1 MERRALIGWG
11 ALLALGAFA
20 GCAATSND
28 RPASPAVGV
37 IVTPKPVL
45 YVATLRVLSADGPER
60 PQMMPPLLRLL
71 RRRGWDARALQ
82 QQTPDANDLVVTQ
95 VVMTRSE
102 LRPPDTLTNQGSV
115 SREVEGQLRLADG
128 SSKKLGP
135 FSTYATFGMEDWG
148 QMDLRPGAAEPLL
161 EDAFVP
167 MADAIT
173 REKPG

>member
-1 MERRALIGWG
+1 MNRLRTPHSFQLLPISVHYRDLLEAVAIGRSVELPS
-11 ALLALGAFA
+11 ARLEE
-20 GCAATSND
+20 TS
-28 RPASPAVGV
+28 R
-37 IVTPKPVL
+37 
-45 YVATLRVLSADGPER
+45 
-60 PQMMPPLLRLL
+60 
-71 RRRGWDARALQ
+71 
-82 QQTPDANDLVVTQ
+82 
-95 VVMTRSE
+95 
-102 LRPPDTLTNQGSV
+102 
-115 SREVEGQLRLADG
+115 QLRLADG